1 VANKVVKHFV
11 LDQELVDELM
21 RESATR
27 KESMSLVLREALR
40 AQFKL
45 GESN

>member
-1 VANKVVKHFV
+1 MANKVVRHFV

-40 AQFKL
+40 ARYRI